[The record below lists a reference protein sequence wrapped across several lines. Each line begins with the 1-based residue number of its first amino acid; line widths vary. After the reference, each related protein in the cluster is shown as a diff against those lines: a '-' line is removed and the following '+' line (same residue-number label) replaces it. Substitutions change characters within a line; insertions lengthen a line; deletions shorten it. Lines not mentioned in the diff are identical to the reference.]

1 MRANES
7 AMLTDLV
14 AFRNILL
21 RMYALYTAILRVG
34 LILTFPYYLIRFT
47 KYFPT
52 IGERLG
58 FVPRVAGGN
67 AIWIHAVS
75 VGEVKAIDR
84 LITGLRSRFPDR
96 KVVLSTTTPT
106 GRVLALERS
115 DIDQVIYFP
124 LDLPGSVRRSLDR
137 IRPEMVV
144 VAETEIWPN
153 FLRHCTQM
161 HVPVFM
167 VNGRIS
173 DKSYGR
179 YRLASRWL
187 PRVLDQYHL
196 LGMQSESDAD
206 RIRTLGAP
214 PDKTVVF
221 GNVKYDQPTP
231 PPELDEPLR
240 ATLASWKPLLVAAS
254 TAANEEPM
262 VLHSYRHLRERHP
275 DLKLLIAPR
284 LEDRF
289 DEVEQM
295 IGESGFA
302 LIRRSALDDTPAR
315 NNCDVMLLD
324 SIGELT
330 AVFAYAAAVFM
341 GGTLVPRGG
350 HNVLEPAR
358 FEKPVV
364 FGTHMENFR
373 DMARTFLEA
382 RAAIEVRNT
391 DELTRELDR
400 ILSNHDVAT
409 DLGTNARKV
418 AEQNSGATVRV
429 LAAIGAAMNQTT
441 QTPATIEAVE

>member
-1 MRANES
+1 MCANKT
-7 AMLTDLV
+7 AMLPDLV
-14 AFRNILL
+14 VFRNILH
-21 RMYALYTAILRVG
+21 RMYVLYTAILTVG
-34 LILTFPYYLIRFT
+34 LILTFPYYLIRFR
-47 KYFPT
+47 KYLPT

-58 FVPRVAGGN
+58 FVPAVEGGR

-75 VGEVKAIDR
+75 VGEVRAIDR
-84 LITGLRSRFPDR
+84 LITGLRRTFPDA
-96 KVVLSTTTPT
+96 KVVVSTTTPT
-106 GRVLALERS
+106 GRRLALERT
-115 DIDQVIYFP
+115 DVDRVIYFP
-124 LDLPGSVRRSLDR
+124 LDLPGTVRRSLER

-153 FLRHCTQM
+153 FLRRCSELQI
-161 HVPVFM
+161 PVFM

-187 PRVLDQYHL
+187 PRVLGQYRL
-196 LGMQSESDAD
+196 LGMQSETDAD

-214 PDKTVVF
+214 SAKVVVF
-221 GNVKYDQPTP
+221 GNVKYDTPTKLP
-231 PPELDEPLR
+231 TLDETLET
-240 ATLASWKPLLVAAS
+240 TLASWQPLLVAAS
-254 TAANEEPM
+254 TAANEEPL
-262 VLHSYRHLRERHP
+262 VLDSYRRLRKRHP

-284 LEDRF
+284 LQNRF

-295 IGESGFA
+295 IGDSGFA
-302 LIRRSALDDTPAR
+302 GIRRSALDDTPAP
-315 NNCDVMLLD
+315 NTCDVMLLD

-382 RAAIEVRNT
+382 RAAVQVQDT

-400 ILSNHDVAT
+400 ILSDQDVASK
-409 DLGTNARKV
+409 LGTNARKV
-418 AEQNSGATVRV
+418 AEKNSGATARA
-429 LAAIGAAMNQTT
+429 LAEIASAMNHKTGR
-441 QTPATIEAVE
+441 PATLEAAK